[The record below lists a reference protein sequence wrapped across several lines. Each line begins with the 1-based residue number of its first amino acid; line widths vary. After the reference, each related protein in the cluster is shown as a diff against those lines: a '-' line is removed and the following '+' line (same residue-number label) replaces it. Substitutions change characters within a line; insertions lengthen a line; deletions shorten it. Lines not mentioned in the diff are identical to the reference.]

1 MAVMASGVLDETRRR
16 TLEALCDTV
25 VPSVEYDGDDDVMRA
40 YMARSAADMGV
51 AAQIEGLMAQAMLP
65 EEIEGFGQLL
75 DGIASTDFANL
86 PVEARTEV
94 LKQISAVAPEAR
106 LGIKVFKNLT
116 LLFFYALPDE
126 QGRNPNWEALGYPGP
141 VSAPPTAAEAPKTIA
156 VEQLSGAEATLTAD
170 VCVVGSGAGGGV
182 MAAELSKA
190 GKSVVVLEQGAY
202 RNEQDFRQL
211 ELPGS
216 LELYLGG
223 GLLASE
229 DGSIS
234 VLAGATLGGGT
245 VVNYMNCIRTPEHI
259 RKEWAEHGVEG
270 IDGLEY
276 EQHIDAV
283 WERLQVNV
291 EATSQNRPHRKMIE
305 GMEACGFPWKPITRN
320 ADPPCDDPRVCG
332 YCYTGCQRGCKQS
345 TMKTYL
351 QDASDAGAKF
361 VVGARADR
369 ITTDDGR
376 ATGVEATVTGADGSQ
391 TRLTVEASTVVVAAG
406 SVESPALLL
415 RSGIGGPAVGKHL
428 RLHPAAIVE
437 GVYEEPIEGWI
448 GQAQSA
454 VSYQFADIEED
465 WGFLIESA
473 PTAPALIAANWPFD
487 DGAQHKREFSAS
499 LKHSAPFITVA
510 RDHGEGEV
518 AIDAHGRAVVRWSL
532 TDEVDRRMFVRGNRE
547 LAKLHKAAGAKEIF
561 TLHAERTSW
570 RQGEDFDA
578 FLEQIENASY
588 DANDVAVFSAHQ
600 LCSCRMGSDPSSS
613 VAGGRGELHDT
624 RGVWIG
630 DASAFPTAPG
640 VNPMISIMSLAH
652 RTAGEILKED

>member
-1 MAVMASGVLDETRRR
+1 MAVMATGVLDETRRR
-16 TLEALCDTV
+16 TLEALCDTI
-25 VPSVEYDGDDDVMRA
+25 VPSVPYDGDDEVVRA
-40 YMARSAADMGV
+40 YMARSAGDMGV

-75 DGIASTDFANL
+75 DGLSAAEFATMPLETRNQ
-86 PVEARTEV
+86 V
-94 LKQISAVAPEAR
+94 LKQVAASAPEAK

-141 VSAPPTAAEAPKTIA
+141 ISAPPSAEEAPKTID
-156 VEQLSGAEATLTAD
+156 VEQLGGAEATLTAD

-182 MAAELSKA
+182 LSAELAKA

-202 RNEQDFRQL
+202 RNEQDFNQL

-305 GMEACGFPWKPITRN
+305 AMEGCGFPWKPITRN
-320 ADPPCDDPRVCG
+320 ADPTCDDPRVCG
-332 YCYTGCQRGCKQS
+332 YCYTGCQKGCKQS

-369 ITTDDGR
+369 ITTADGR
-376 ATGVEATVTGADGSQ
+376 ATGVEATVTNADGSV
-391 TRLTVEASTVVVAAG
+391 TKLTVEAPTVVVSAG
-406 SVESPALLL
+406 AVESPALLL
-415 RSGIGGPAVGKHL
+415 RSGIGGPAAGKHL

-437 GVYEEPIEGWI
+437 GVYDEPIEGWI

-454 VSYQFADIEED
+454 VSYQFADLED
-465 WGFLIESA
+465 EWGFLIESA
-473 PTAPALIAANWPFD
+473 PTAPALIAANWPFE
-487 DGAQHKREFSAS
+487 DGAQHKREFGSS
-499 LKHSAPFITVA
+499 LKHAAPFITVA

-532 TDEVDRRMFVRGNRE
+532 TDEIDRRIFVQGNKE

-561 TLHAERTSW
+561 TLHSERTSW

-578 FLEQIENASY
+578 FLDKIENASY
-588 DANDVAVFSAHQ
+588 AANDVAIFTAHQ
-600 LCSCRMGSDPSSS
+600 LCSCRMGSDPSDS
-613 VAGGRGELHDT
+613 VADGRGQLHDT
-624 RGVWIG
+624 KGVWIG

>member
-1 MAVMASGVLDETRRR
+1 MAVMAGVLDETRRR
-16 TLEALCDTV
+16 TLEALCDTI
-25 VPSVEYDGDDDVMRA
+25 VPSAPYDGDDETMRA
-40 YMARSAADMGV
+40 FMARSASDMGV

-65 EEIEGFGQLL
+65 EEIEGFGMLL
-75 DGIASTDFANL
+75 DGLAQAEFATL
-86 PVEARTEV
+86 PVEARTQV
-94 LKQISAVAPEAR
+94 LKHVSASGPEAK
-106 LGIKVFKNLT
+106 LGVKVFKNLT

-126 QGRNPNWEALGYPGP
+126 RGSNPNWEAIGYPGP
-141 VSAPPTAAEAPKTIA
+141 ISAPPTASEAPKTIA
-156 VEQLSGAEATLTAD
+156 VEELSGAAATLTAD

-182 MAAELSKA
+182 LSAELAKA

-202 RNEQDFRQL
+202 RNEQDFKQL

-229 DGSIS
+229 DGSIA

-259 RKEWAEHGVEG
+259 RAEWAEHGIGG
-270 IDGLEY
+270 IDQLEY

-283 WERLQVNV
+283 WDRLQVNV
-291 EATSQNRPHRKMIE
+291 EATSQNRPHRKLIQ
-305 GMEACGFPWKPITRN
+305 GMEGCGFPWKPITRN
-320 ADPPCDDPRVCG
+320 ADPKCDDPRVCG

-361 VVGARADR
+361 VVGARAER
-369 ITTDDGR
+369 IVTADGR
-376 ATGVEATVTGADGSQ
+376 ATGVEATVTNADGSV
-391 TRLTVEASTVVVAAG
+391 TKLTVEAPTVVVAAG

-415 RSGIGGPAVGKHL
+415 RSGIGGPAAGKHL
-428 RLHPAAIVE
+428 RLHPAAIVQ
-437 GVYEEPIEGWI
+437 GVYDEPIEGWI

-454 VSYQFADIEED
+454 VSYQFANCEED

-473 PTAPALIAANWPFD
+473 PTAPALIAANLPFE
-487 DGAQHKREFSAS
+487 DGAQHKREFAEK
-499 LKHSAPFITVA
+499 LQHMAPFITVG

-532 TDEVDRRMFVRGNRE
+532 SDEVDRRIFVRGNQE
-547 LAKLHKAAGAKEIF
+547 LAKLHRAAGAKEII
-561 TLHAERTSW
+561 TLHSERVAW
-570 RQGEDFDA
+570 REGEDFDA
-578 FLEQIENASY
+578 FLAAIENASY
-588 DANDVAVFSAHQ
+588 EPNDVAVFTAHQ
-600 LCSCRMGSDPSSS
+600 LCSCRMGSDPASS
-613 VAGGRGELHDT
+613 VADGRGELHDT
-624 RGVWIG
+624 KGVWVG

-652 RTAGEILKED
+652 RTAGEIVKAG

>member
-1 MAVMASGVLDETRRR
+1 MAVMAGVLGETRRR
-16 TLEALCDTV
+16 TLEALCDTF
-25 VPSVEYDGDDDVMRA
+25 VPSVPYEGGDETMRA
-40 YMARSAADMGV
+40 FMARSATDMGV
-51 AAQIEGLMAQAMLP
+51 PSQIEGLMAQAMLP

-75 DGIASTDFANL
+75 DGLGDFGAL
-86 PVEARTEV
+86 PLDARTQA
-94 LKQISAVAPEAR
+94 LTQIAASSPEAK
-106 LGIKVFKNLT
+106 LGLKVFKGLT
-116 LLFFYALPDE
+116 FLFFYALPDE
-126 QGRNPNWEALGYPGP
+126 QGQNPNWAALGYPGP
-141 VSAPPTAAEAPKTIA
+141 VSAPPSADEFPKTIN
-156 VEQLSGAEATLTAD
+156 VEQVSGAEATLTAD
-170 VCVVGSGAGGGV
+170 AVVVGSGAGGGV
-182 MAAELSKA
+182 LAAELAKA

-202 RNEQDFRQL
+202 RNEQDFKQL

-223 GLLASE
+223 GLLGSE
-229 DGSIS
+229 DGSIA

-259 RKEWAEHGVEG
+259 RKEWAEAGIEG
-270 IDGLEY
+270 IDELEY

-283 WERLQVNV
+283 WERLQVNQ

-320 ADPPCDDPRVCG
+320 ADKTCDDPRVCG
-332 YCYTGCQRGCKQS
+332 YCYTGCQKGCKQS
-345 TMKTYL
+345 TLKTYL
-351 QDASDAGAKF
+351 QDASDAGARF

-369 ITTDDGR
+369 ITIADGA
-376 ATGVEATVTGADGSQ
+376 ATGVEATVTNADGS
-391 TRLTVEASTVVVAAG
+391 TTKLTVEAATVVVAAG

-415 RSGIGGPAVGKHL
+415 RSGIGGPAAGKHL

-437 GVYEEPIEGWI
+437 GIYEEPIEGWI

-454 VSYQFADIEED
+454 VSYQFANLEQD

-473 PTAPALIAANWPFD
+473 PTAPALIAANWPFES
-487 DGAQHKREFSAS
+487 GEQHKREFSAG
-499 LKHSAPFITVA
+499 LKYAAPFITVA

-532 TDEVDRRMFVRGNRE
+532 ADEVDRRIFVRGNVE
-547 LAKLHKAAGAKEIF
+547 LAKLHKAAGAQQIF
-561 TLHAERTSW
+561 TLHSARTTW
-570 RQGEDFDA
+570 KRGEDFDA

-588 DANDVAVFSAHQ
+588 DANDVAIFTAHQ
-600 LCSCRMGSDPSSS
+600 LCSCRMGSDPSTS
-613 VAGGRGELHDT
+613 VADGRGQLHDT
-624 RGVWIG
+624 KGVWIG

-652 RTAGEILKED
+652 RTAGEILKG

>member
-1 MAVMASGVLDETRRR
+1 MAVMAGVLGETRRR
-16 TLEALCDTV
+16 TLEALCDTF
-25 VPSVEYDGDDDVMRA
+25 VPSVPYEGGDETMRA
-40 YMARSAADMGV
+40 FMARSASDMGV
-51 AAQIEGLMAQAMLP
+51 PSQIEGLMAQAMLP

-75 DGIASTDFANL
+75 DALGDFGAMPL
-86 PVEARTEV
+86 DARTQA
-94 LKQISAVAPEAR
+94 LTQIAASSPEAK
-106 LGIKVFKNLT
+106 LGLKVFKGLT
-116 LLFFYALPDE
+116 FLFFYALPDE
-126 QGRNPNWEALGYPGP
+126 QGQNPNWAALGYPGP
-141 VSAPPTAAEAPKTIA
+141 VSAPPSADEFPKTIN
-156 VEQLSGAEATLTAD
+156 VEQVSGAEATLTAD
-170 VCVVGSGAGGGV
+170 AVVVGSGAGGGV
-182 MAAELSKA
+182 LAAELAKG

-202 RNEQDFRQL
+202 RNEQDFKQL

-229 DGSIS
+229 DGSIA

-259 RKEWAEHGVEG
+259 RKEWAEAGIEG
-270 IDGLEY
+270 IDELEY

-283 WERLQVNV
+283 WERLQVNH

-320 ADPPCDDPRVCG
+320 ADKTCDDPSVCG
-332 YCYTGCQRGCKQS
+332 YCYTGCQKGCKQS
-345 TMKTYL
+345 TLKTYL
-351 QDASDAGAKF
+351 QDASDAGARF

-369 ITTDDGR
+369 ITTADGA
-376 ATGVEATVTGADGSQ
+376 ATGVEATVTNADGS
-391 TRLTVEASTVVVAAG
+391 TTKLTVEAPTVVVAAG
-406 SVESPALLL
+406 AVESPALLL
-415 RSGIGGPAVGKHL
+415 RSGIGGPAAGKHL

-437 GVYEEPIEGWI
+437 GIYEEPIEGWI

-473 PTAPALIAANWPFD
+473 PTAPALIAANWPFES
-487 DGAQHKREFSAS
+487 GEQHKREFSAG
-499 LKHSAPFITVA
+499 LKHAAPFITVA

-532 TDEVDRRMFVRGNRE
+532 ADEVDRRIFVRGNVE
-547 LAKLHKAAGAKEIF
+547 LAKLHKAAGAQQIF
-561 TLHAERTSW
+561 TLHSARTTW
-570 RQGEDFDA
+570 KRGEDFDA

-588 DANDVAVFSAHQ
+588 DANDVAIFTAHQ
-600 LCSCRMGSDPSSS
+600 LCSCRMGSDPSTS
-613 VAGGRGELHDT
+613 VADGRGQLHDT
-624 RGVWIG
+624 QGVWIG

-652 RTAGEILKED
+652 RTAGEILKG

>member
-1 MAVMASGVLDETRRR
+1 MAVMAGVLDETRRR
-16 TLEALCDTV
+16 TLEALCDTI
-25 VPSVEYDGDDDVMRA
+25 VPSVPYDGDDETVRA
-40 YMARSAADMGV
+40 YMARSAGDMGV

-65 EEIEGFGQLL
+65 EDIEGFGQLL
-75 DGIASTDFANL
+75 DGLSATDFASL
-86 PVEARTEV
+86 PLETRNQI
-94 LKQISAVAPEAR
+94 LKQVSSSAPEAK

-126 QGRNPNWEALGYPGP
+126 QGRNPNWDAIGYPGP
-141 VSAPPTAAEAPKTIA
+141 ISAAPSADEAPKTIK
-156 VEQLSGAEATLTAD
+156 VEELGTAEATLTAD

-182 MAAELSKA
+182 MAAELAKG
-190 GKSVVVLEQGAY
+190 GKSVVVLEQGGY
-202 RNEQDFRQL
+202 RNEQDFNQL

-245 VVNYMNCIRTPEHI
+245 IVNYMNCIRTPEHI

-270 IDGLEY
+270 IDQLEY

-283 WERLQVNV
+283 WERLRVNV
-291 EATSQNRPHRKMIE
+291 EATSQNRSHRKMIE

-320 ADPPCDDPRVCG
+320 ADPTCDDPRVFG
-332 YCYTGCQRGCKQS
+332 YCYTGCQKGCKQS

-351 QDASDAGAKF
+351 QDASDAGARF

-369 ITTDDGR
+369 ITAADGR
-376 ATGVEATVTGADGSQ
+376 ATGVEATVTNADGS
-391 TRLTVEASTVVVAAG
+391 TTKLTVQSPTVVVSGGA
-406 SVESPALLL
+406 VESPALLL
-415 RSGIGGPAVGKHL
+415 RSGIGGPAAGKHL

-437 GVYEEPIEGWI
+437 GVYDEPIEGWI

-454 VSYQFADIEED
+454 VSYQFANTEEQ

-473 PTAPALIAANWPFD
+473 PTAPALIAANWPFE
-487 DGAQHKREFSAS
+487 DGAQHKREFGAG
-499 LKHSAPFITVA
+499 LKYAAPFITVA

-532 TDEVDRRMFVRGNRE
+532 SDEVDRRIFIRANQE
-547 LAKLHKAAGAKEIF
+547 LAKLHKAAGATEIF
-561 TLHAERTSW
+561 TLHSARVSW
-570 RQGEDFDA
+570 RKGEDFDA

-588 DANDVAVFSAHQ
+588 DANDVAIFSAHQ

-613 VAGGRGELHDT
+613 VANGRGELHDAK
-624 RGVWIG
+624 GVWIG

-652 RTAGEILKED
+652 RTAGEILKEA

>member
-1 MAVMASGVLDETRRR
+1 MAVMAGVLGETRRR
-16 TLEALCDTV
+16 TLEALCDTI
-25 VPSVEYDGDDDVMRA
+25 VPAVDYDGPDEAMRA
-40 YMARSAADMGV
+40 FMARSAGDMGI

-75 DGIASTDFANL
+75 DGLTQAGFDDMPL
-86 PVEARTEV
+86 EARTQV
-94 LKQISAVAPEAR
+94 LRQVAASGPEAK

-126 QGRNPNWEALGYPGP
+126 QGQNPNWEAIGYPGP
-141 VSAPPTAAEAPKTIA
+141 VSAPPTADEAPKTIN
-156 VEQLSGAEATLTAD
+156 VEPVSGAAQTLTAD
-170 VCVVGSGAGGGV
+170 AVVVGSGAGGGV
-182 MAAELSKA
+182 IAAELQGA

-202 RNEQDFRQL
+202 RNEQDFKQL

-229 DGSIS
+229 DGSIA

-259 RKEWAEHGVEG
+259 RREWAEHGIEG
-270 IDGLEY
+270 IDELDY
-276 EQHIDAV
+276 DQHIDAV
-283 WERLQVNV
+283 WDRLQVNV
-291 EATSQNRPHRKMIE
+291 EATSQNRPHRKLIQA
-305 GMEACGFPWKPITRN
+305 MEACGFPWKPITRN
-320 ADPPCDDPRVCG
+320 ADRECDDPRVCG
-332 YCYTGCQRGCKQS
+332 YCFTGCQKGCKQS
-345 TMKTYL
+345 TLKTYL
-351 QDASDAGAKF
+351 QDASDAGARF

-369 ITTDDGR
+369 ILTEDGR
-376 ATGVEATVTGADGSQ
+376 ATGVEATVTNADGSV
-391 TRLTVEASTVVVAAG
+391 TKLTVEAPRVVVSAG

-415 RSGIGGPAVGKHL
+415 RSGIGGPAAGKHL

-437 GVYEEPIEGWI
+437 GIYDEDIEGWI

-454 VSYQFADIEED
+454 VSYQFAGIEGE

-473 PTAPALIAANWPFD
+473 PTAPALIAANWPFE
-487 DGAQHKREFSAS
+487 DGAQHKREFSAG
-499 LKHSAPFITVA
+499 LGHAAPFITVA

-518 AIDAHGRAVVRWSL
+518 VIDAHGRAVVRWTLS
-532 TDEVDRRMFVRGNRE
+532 DEVDRRIFVEGNKE

-561 TLHAERTSW
+561 TLHADRVQW
-570 RQGEDFDA
+570 REGEDFDA

-588 DANDVAVFSAHQ
+588 EANDVAIFTAHQ
-600 LCSCRMGSDPSSS
+600 LCSCRMGSDPASS
-613 VAGGRGELHDT
+613 VADGNGELHDT
-624 RGVWIG
+624 KGVWIG

-652 RTAGEILKED
+652 RTANKILAA